1 MNDATETHTD
11 CRSETG
17 ITVGLIDAIITMVRL
32 LAERDLETPEAQ
44 EALKDLRQDED
55 LAKVLRETGII
66 EVWGIAGGGHTF
78 YLHICSKC
86 GKDLDWQ
93 HFFEDAETG
102 RRYCDGC
109 AEIARKASE

>member
-1 MNDATETHTD
+1 MMQPIETHTD

-32 LAERDLETPEAQ
+32 LAQRDLSAPEVQ

-55 LAKVLRETGII
+55 LAKVLRVTGII
-66 EVWGIAGGGHTF
+66 ETGFVAGGDHTF

-86 GKDLDWQ
+86 SKYLDWQ
-93 HFFEDAETG
+93 HFFEDTETG
-102 RRYCDGC
+102 RRYCDEC
-109 AEIARKASE
+109 AETASKADE